1 MEKKYIIIDIEKI
14 YILSDCYS
22 VFFEE
27 HMNQTIVVV
36 QLQKARKQNYWSI

>member
-1 MEKKYIIIDIEKI
+1 MGKKYIIIDIEKI

-27 HMNQTIVVV
+27 YMN
-36 QLQKARKQNYWSI
+36 